1 MQGVSQKRTR
11 ADTGVDIRY
20 IPLIRLR
27 QTRANSGIQRISTQG
42 SKFRPKCATS
52 LM

>member
-11 ADTGVDIRY
+11 ADAGVD

-27 QTRANSGIQRISTQG
+27 RTRANSGIQRISTQG
-42 SKFRPKCATS
+42 SKMGQNLRRP
-52 LM
+52 